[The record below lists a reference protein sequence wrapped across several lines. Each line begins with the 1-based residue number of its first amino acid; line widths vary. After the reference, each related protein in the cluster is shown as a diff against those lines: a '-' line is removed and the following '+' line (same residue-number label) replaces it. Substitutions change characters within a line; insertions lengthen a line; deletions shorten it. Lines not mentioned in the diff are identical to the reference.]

1 MKRKLSLL
9 ILGSTL
15 LLFASVAAVFSFD
28 LYTVPDNLP
37 EIPVRTMPSGV
48 KRIDMDIYAN
58 SNGKA
63 LLSSPVYDPA
73 SDTYN
78 VPAYS
83 VTTVDAPDPE
93 AVAYGDVTEQS
104 QTIGGPVTV
113 SVPGTDIL
121 KLADGTYTN
130 AAPSQTLADA
140 FASVDQEQDGT
151 LNGYPYYE
159 CSSETID
166 GILHHCASGTDFTWP
181 QYYAY
186 VPGDATVPL
195 SAYGF
200 TLGNVVSGYNCL
212 SRYGMIANDLY
223 RYPAGYTTQFVICIQ
238 DATSCRKVFK
248 VAASYADPSLA
259 ETTSP
264 DSPTLANAL
273 TPSQPDFANN
283 GLAGDYL
290 AACAAGANCTVAG
303 GDITSNDVDTWNSTN
318 TQVINDA
325 ISDAI
330 QSGATTAITDGS
342 NTGAHQQQT
351 GQLAGIL
358 SALNKLNNT
367 ADDIEDKMDEGYEL
381 TGSTDLPSDNT
392 YDSSIT
398 QPVENSL
405 SDTISSYITSGLPL
419 TQFLNNSGF
428 TVSGADP
435 RLSCELWG
443 STIDF
448 DISPME
454 STLHWMGLIVFAV
467 STISAFMIV
476 IKR

>member
-63 LLSSPVYDPA
+63 LLSSPVYDAA

-140 FASVDQEQDGT
+140 YESFPPSIPYSDPASLLDTTHTVYWSSPYTTYPCYQQLATPAHVT
-151 LNGYPYYE
+151 LNSVKDTLVACGSDAIPATHSCLPTIVNVGGYYSSVVNQGLGSLG
-159 CSSETID
+159 CS
-166 GILHHCASGTDFTWP
+166 
-181 QYYAY
+181 
-186 VPGDATVPL
+186 
-195 SAYGF
+195 
-200 TLGNVVSGYNCL
+200 
-212 SRYGMIANDLY
+212 
-223 RYPAGYTTQFVICIQ
+223 
-238 DATSCRKVFK
+238 ATSNGYQITRFNATATTDPDTEFTPTVT
-248 VAASYADPSLA
+248 SADLA
-259 ETTSP
+259 P
-264 DSPTLANAL
+264 ILA
-273 TPSQPDFANN
+273 PSQPDFANN

-405 SDTISSYITSGLPL
+405 SDKISSYITSGLPL